1 MRVLFYCYRF
11 NSLSQRLYCELTER
25 GHEVSVELD
34 VHPELMIEAAELYRP
49 DLIIAPFLRRKIPSE
64 VWRRYRT
71 LVIHPGPPGDRGPSA
86 LDWAILRNE
95 RRWGVALIEA
105 TEEYDAG
112 DVWAWREFPMRFA
125 RKSSLYRNEVTER
138 AVECVLEAMGKFEKG
153 DFKPEPQNEG
163 KWNPKME
170 QSVRRIN
177 WERDTT
183 EDVLRKVYASDSQ
196 PGVLDE
202 RVFGEEVLLY
212 NAFPEDELRGRPGE
226 VIAHRDEAVC
236 VGTTDGAVWIT
247 HARRRGKKSIK
258 LPVLRI
264 FPKIAERVPEVPIKP
279 WEKVELRTYREIL
292 YEEEEGIGYI
302 YFNFYNGAMSTE
314 QCERLRDVVR
324 YAKRR
329 PVKAIVLL
337 GQEDFFSNGMNL
349 NTIENAES
357 PPDESWRNINAMD
370 DLCEE
375 ILKTPDKLTVA
386 GIQGNAGAGG
396 VFLALTCDIVFARE
410 GVVLNPHYKNI
421 GNLYGSE
428 FWTYTLPKRVG
439 REKGR
444 EVMERRMPISSE
456 QAQKIGLIDGVFGKT
471 PSEFRDELKRRIEE
485 FVHSPEFEKFIREKV
500 KERTSSKWQRLIEK
514 CRREE
519 LERMKLNF
527 YGFDTSYHIA
537 RYYFV
542 YRLPHFRTPPYLA
555 IHRRLGFT
563 TP

>member
-49 DLIIAPFLRRKIPSE
+49 DLIIAPFLKRKIPSE
-64 VWRRYRT
+64 VWRRYKT
-71 LVIHPGPPGDRGPSA
+71 LIVHPGVREDRGPSA
-86 LDWAILRNE
+86 LDWAIVRGE
-95 RRWGVALIEA
+95 RVWGVSLIEA
-105 TEEYDAG
+105 DEEYDAG
-112 DVWAWREFPMRFA
+112 DIWAWREFPMRFA
-125 RKSSLYRNEVTER
+125 RKSSIYRNEVTEA
-138 AVECVLEAMGKFEKG
+138 AVECVLEAVEKFESG
-153 DFKPEPQNEG
+153 NFKPEPQREG
-163 KWNPKME
+163 RWNPRME
-170 QSVRRIN
+170 QSVRRIE
-177 WERDTT
+177 WEKDST
-183 EDVLRKVYASDSQ
+183 EDVLRKIYASDSQ
-196 PGVLDE
+196 PGVLDD
-202 RVFGEEVLLY
+202 RVFGEEVFLY
-212 NAFPEDELRGRPGE
+212 NAYPEEELKGSPGE
-226 VIAHRDEAVC
+226 VLARRDEAVC
-236 VGTTDGAVWIT
+236 VGTRDGAVWIT
-247 HARRRGKKSIK
+247 HVRRRGKESIK
-258 LPVLRI
+258 LPVLRV
-264 FPKIAERVPEVPIKP
+264 FPELAESVPEVEIKP
-279 WEKVELRTYREIL
+279 WERVDFKTYREIE
-292 YEEEEGIGYI
+292 YEEKGDVGYI
-302 YFNFYNGAMSTE
+302 HFRFYNGAMSTE

-324 YAKRR
+324 YTKKR

-375 ILKTPDKLTVA
+375 ILRTPDKLTVA
-386 GIQGNAGAGG
+386 GMQGNAGAGG
-396 VFLALTCDIVFARE
+396 VFLALTCDLVFARR

-439 REKGR
+439 WERGR

-456 QAQKIGLIDGVFGKT
+456 EAKRIGLIEGVFGRT
-471 PSEFRDELKRRIEE
+471 PSEFRRELKRRVEE
-485 FVHSPEFEKFIREKV
+485 FVRSRDFMKFIKEKRR
-500 KERTSSKWQRLIEK
+500 ERTSPEWLELIER
-514 CRREE
+514 CRKEE
-519 LERMKLNF
+519 LEHMKLNF

-542 YRLPHFRTPPYLA
+542 HRVPHFRTPPYLA

-563 TP
+563 QP